1 VGDDYQCFEERDV
14 KFDFG
19 GQLAA
24 KIKNFTEVTIS

>member
-1 VGDDYQCFEERDV
+1 MGDGYQCFVGCDV

-24 KIKNFTEVTIS
+24 KTSEIY